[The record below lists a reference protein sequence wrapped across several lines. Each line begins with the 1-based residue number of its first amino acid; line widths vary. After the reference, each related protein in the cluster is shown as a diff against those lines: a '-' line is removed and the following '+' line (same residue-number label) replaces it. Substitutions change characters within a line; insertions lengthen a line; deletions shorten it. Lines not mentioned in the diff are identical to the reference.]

1 MTTLN
6 VFVNPI
12 IFQKWKNL
20 NKRCELQRKSMM
32 GLASIVQNTMQI
44 DSSRLRDYKILT
56 AKLARD
62 FDVLKF
68 EMVKLSEETL
78 LHTKEAN
85 EGL

>member
-1 MTTLN
+1 MSTLN

-20 NKRCELQRKSMM
+20 NKRCELQGKAMM

-44 DSSRLRDYKILT
+44 DSSQFRDYKILT

-62 FDVLKF
+62 FDVLKI

-78 LHTKEAN
+78 NHIKEAN